1 MLRIISFLFI
11 VLFLLSGAIHAQEA
25 YLKNA
30 LQSIDQAIGLENTEL
45 YNGTMYV
52 EYYRTI
58 NENHKFFESK
68 DFLTGSIVYGNQYY
82 NNVPFKYDLDTDD
95 ILLDISHL
103 KKFPVLKL
111 YRNRLSEFSLNGKN
125 FINIGDNA
133 SKITKGF
140 HEVLWS
146 SDDIKFLKKH
156 KKEKL
161 KRYST
166 KFVHYEFFD
175 DSSYFFEYNNQIHP
189 LNKKGD
195 LLNVFP
201 EFRKEINDLYNKRLV
216 KINPKENYILI
227 FGELQ
232 KSIEK

>member
-25 YLKNA
+25 YLKSA

-45 YNGTMYV
+45 YNGTKYV
-52 EYYRTI
+52 DYYRTI
-58 NENHKFFESK
+58 NENHKFFESN
-68 DFLTGSIVYGNQYY
+68 DFLIGSLVYGNQYY
-82 NNVPFKYDLDTDD
+82 GNVPLKYDLDADD

-111 YRNRLSEFSLNGKN
+111 YKNRLSEFSIKGKN
-125 FINIGDNA
+125 FINIGDKT

-140 HEVLWS
+140 HEVLWF
-146 SDDIKFLKKH
+146 SDDIKLLKKH

-175 DSSYFFEYNNQIHP
+175 ESSYFFEYNNQIYS
-189 LNKKGD
+189 LNKKSD
-195 LLNVFP
+195 LLRVFP
-201 EFRKEINDLYNKRLV
+201 AYRKEINQLYNKRLV

-227 FGELQ
+227 FGEIQ
-232 KSIEK
+232 KSFEK

>member
-1 MLRIISFLFI
+1 MGNTL
-11 VLFLLSGAIHAQEA
+11 
-25 YLKNA
+25 N
-30 LQSIDQAIGLENTEL
+30 SIDQIIGLQNTEL
-45 YNGTMYV
+45 YNGTKYV

-58 NENHKFFESK
+58 NENHKFFESN
-68 DFLTGSIVYGNQYY
+68 DFLIGSLVYSNQYY
-82 NNVPFKYDLDTDD
+82 GNVPLKYDLDADD

-111 YRNRLSEFSLNGKN
+111 YKNRLSEFSIKGKK
-125 FINIGDNA
+125 FINIGDKI

-140 HEVLWS
+140 HEVLWF
-146 SDDIKFLKKH
+146 SDDIKLLKKH

-175 DSSYFFEYNNQIHP
+175 ESSYFFEYNNQIYS
-189 LNKKGD
+189 LNKKSD
-195 LLNVFP
+195 LLGVFP
-201 EFRKEINDLYNKRLV
+201 VYRKEINQLYNKRLV

-227 FGELQ
+227 FGEIQ
-232 KSIEK
+232 KSFEK